1 MYMSQLACPLCG
13 RFVSLSRFDPSG
25 FDNDIYAV
33 NMVGLG
39 RGKGFAVG
47 PSFSVLDDLTITGAI
62 ASRCRTILGLIEGR
76 KIPSGGETSVLRAE
90 VEMRKGEAM
99 RERRSSEDLTV
110 KLVEQEEQ
118 AVFWRKEASSLRRE
132 REEFAVQLAGFED
145 EAKKWRSTVAVLRA
159 EVKRLGSEL
168 NSGDDDVDD
177 EAEIQAVEEMQEI
190 LERINSSANSDFE
203 YLSHAVDFL
212 LEAG

>member
-1 MYMSQLACPLCG
+1 
-13 RFVSLSRFDPSG
+13 
-25 FDNDIYAV
+25 
-33 NMVGLG
+33 
-39 RGKGFAVG
+39 
-47 PSFSVLDDLTITGAI
+47 
-62 ASRCRTILGLIEGR
+62 
-76 KIPSGGETSVLRAE
+76 
-90 VEMRKGEAM
+90 MRKGEAM

-132 REEFAVQLAGFED
+132 KEEFAVQLVGFED

>member
-1 MYMSQLACPLCG
+1 
-13 RFVSLSRFDPSG
+13 
-25 FDNDIYAV
+25 
-33 NMVGLG
+33 MVGLG

-76 KIPSGGETSVLRAE
+76 KIPSGSETSVLRAE

>member
-1 MYMSQLACPLCG
+1 MSQLACPLCG

-47 PSFSVLDDLTITGAI
+47 PSFSVLNDVTITGAI

-90 VEMRKGEAM
+90 VEMWKGEAM